1 MRGVV
6 CQQAERQCA
15 RTCIQGLIVG
25 QYVERV
31 HASVLLHG
39 GSAVEL
45 IGQQVRGVGQ
55 DRAKLRVGDKPRH
68 VTARVAQEV
77 RHLADVQHVDL
88 AACSRH
94 KAYINAFVA
103 MYQLE
108 KAKREGK
115 ARQSLSGQ
123 YAGFGASAEVC

>member
-1 MRGVV
+1 M
-6 CQQAERQCA
+6 
-15 RTCIQGLIVG
+15 G

-45 IGQQVRGVGQ
+45 IGQQVRGIGQ

-88 AACSRH
+88 AACSRQ
-94 KAYINAFVA
+94 KAKIKASVA
-103 MYQLE
+103 MYQL
-108 KAKREGK
+108 KKTKSEGK
-115 ARQSLSGQ
+115 ARHSNRNISGTSLSSKDKGTCRAVKLSGQ
-123 YAGFGASAEVC
+123 YAGYEASAEVC